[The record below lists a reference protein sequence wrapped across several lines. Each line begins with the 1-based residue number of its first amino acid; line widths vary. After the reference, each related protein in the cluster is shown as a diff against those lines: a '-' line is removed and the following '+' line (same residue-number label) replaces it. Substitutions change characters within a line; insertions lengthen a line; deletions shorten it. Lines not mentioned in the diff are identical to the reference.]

1 MCSEILKIKI
11 LLLFLLFISCGV
23 DTTVSEPSSS
33 GSSDENP
40 ITVTKPSQP
49 KVTTKIT
56 QPKKTV
62 SSNNSAT
69 SKTKVVTSSF
79 KPKVSNPDNLIN
91 NLFYRLQDEI
101 DVEVEKWEEVN
112 NPDCENSSLQSC
124 GVTDIFAETALKNV
138 KRNSLLNTLLKVNMN
153 FIEFYYYYLEE
164 VENCDEVLD
173 WYISNGGKAY
183 YMGNLNLAE
192 ACNNTQNGAN
202 ILYEYLEEIEKM
214 DKTNSLYIQEMYC
227 NATSQTMK
235 NLIHRVIISGDI
247 NSLFYA
253 GITPGASWSYCPTDS
268 EYPPQDNG

>member
-1 MCSEILKIKI
+1 MKNK
-11 LLLFLLFISCGV
+11 LLLFFLIFTFCGV
-23 DTTVSEPSSS
+23 DTTVSEPNISSPS
-33 GSSDENP
+33 IESST
-40 ITVTKPSQP
+40 TVAKPSQP
-49 KVTTKIT
+49 KVTTKTT
-56 QPKKTV
+56 QPKNTV
-62 SSNNSAT
+62 SSNSSTT
-69 SKTKVVTSSF
+69 STTKVVTSSF

-101 DVEVEKWEEVN
+101 DVEVKKWEEVSK
-112 NPDCENSSLQSC
+112 PDCENSSLYSC
-124 GVTDIFAETALKNV
+124 DVPDIFAETALKNS
-138 KRNSLLNTLLKVNMN
+138 KRNSLLNTLLRVNME

-173 WYISNGGKAY
+173 WYISNGGIAY
-183 YMGNLNLAE
+183 KIGNLNLAE
-192 ACNNTQNGAN
+192 ACNNSQNGAS
-202 ILYEYLEEIEKM
+202 ILYEYGLEIEKM

-253 GITPGASWSYCPTDS
+253 GINPGAPWSYCPTDS